1 MQSVTYN
8 INQRIE
14 NALVKLRKQKHQA
27 GFPFMISDFSFLPE
41 NQAFMEYPDGKVELV
56 QFTKEQET
64 FTLIR
69 VLDSKEVSDFRVKYQ
84 LN

>member
-14 NALVKLRKQKHQA
+14 DALVKLRQQKHEA
-27 GFPFMISDFSFLPE
+27 GFPFMIIDFSFLPE

-56 QFTKEQET
+56 EFTKEQET
-64 FTLIR
+64 FTFIR

>member
-27 GFPFMISDFSFLPE
+27 GFPFIVTDFLFLPE
-41 NQAFMEYPDGKVELV
+41 KQAFMEYPDGKVELV

-64 FTLIR
+64 FTLVC
-69 VLDSKEVSDFRVKYQ
+69 VLNSKEVINFRVKYQ
-84 LN
+84 LS

>member
-27 GFPFMISDFSFLPE
+27 GFPFMISDFFFLPE
-41 NQAFMEYPDGKVELV
+41 NQVFMEYPNGKVELV